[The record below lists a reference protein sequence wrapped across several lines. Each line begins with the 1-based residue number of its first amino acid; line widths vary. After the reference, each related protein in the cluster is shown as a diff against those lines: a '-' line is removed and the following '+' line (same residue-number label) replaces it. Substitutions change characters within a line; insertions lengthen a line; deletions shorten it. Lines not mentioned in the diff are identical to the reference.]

1 MIFNNEPLK
10 DLSIEI
16 GWETYY
22 VASDPDL
29 IFTGKNHIA
38 EISKDRLVPKERV
51 FTKIKESQE
60 FPLSLHSQIKI
71 GDLAFEMTRFNSGS
85 GIDVGYRSGME
96 DGLIIEEDI
105 GGSQWKLISLF
116 AVFDGHGGPEC
127 MEYMRDNLVKKVR
140 EWTPHLDEAAD
151 INEMVRILMS
161 KTFYELD
168 Y

>member
-1 MIFNNEPLK
+1 M
-10 DLSIEI
+10 
-16 GWETYY
+16 
-22 VASDPDL
+22 
-29 IFTGKNHIA
+29 
-38 EISKDRLVPKERV
+38 
-51 FTKIKESQE
+51 
-60 FPLSLHSQIKI
+60 
-71 GDLAFEMTRFNSGS
+71 
-85 GIDVGYRSGME
+85 
-96 DGLIIEEDI
+96 
-105 GGSQWKLISLF
+105 ISLF